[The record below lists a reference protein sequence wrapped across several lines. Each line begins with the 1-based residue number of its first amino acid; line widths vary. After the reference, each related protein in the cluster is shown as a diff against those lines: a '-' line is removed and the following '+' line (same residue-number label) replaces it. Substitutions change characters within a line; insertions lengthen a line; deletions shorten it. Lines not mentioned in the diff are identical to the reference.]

1 MLGNYTRITPISFK
15 VKLEIP
21 ILVPCDLHSYAV
33 QEQVMLLNTWHS
45 INIST
50 HKKNKTSLRMCESYH
65 YWYLVVCKHFHHTD
79 YQNYLD
85 EIKTLQGL

>member
-33 QEQVMLLNTWHS
+33 QEQVMLLNT
-45 INIST
+45 
-50 HKKNKTSLRMCESYH
+50 
-65 YWYLVVCKHFHHTD
+65 
-79 YQNYLD
+79 
-85 EIKTLQGL
+85 